1 VAGIRAVLIAGVT
14 LAMVANVALAQSVP
28 TSVGAILD
36 ARRGVLTFQPQIGSS
51 LASVVRVVTL
61 ANGSG
66 GRRQVTG
73 NGSGVIYNAAE
84 GLILTNHHVVKDAV
98 AYRIE
103 FLNGRSAEATLV
115 GADSETDIAV
125 LRVKAPGLR
134 AIEVADSDEIR
145 VGDLS
150 FAVGYPLGLDQTV
163 TMGIVSAVGRSS
175 GEGIQD
181 YIQTDAPINSGNS
194 GGPLLDSRGRLIGVN
209 TAILSRGGGG
219 NVGIGFVVPTR
230 IAMAVAG
237 QIERY
242 GRVKR
247 GTLGVRAGRVTQE
260 QADLAGLAEARGA
273 VLDAVEA
280 GSAADRAGLRPGD
293 IIVSANGR
301 PVLNDASLRAAI
313 GVAEAGSRVRLD
325 YVRGRSRAKV
335 EVTLAEVAIVVAEA
349 APKANPRIDGGNAP
363 RPPSPTRPRPAPAP
377 APAPPPER
385 PVQPRPVPPRVN
397 VGLTFR
403 DLRPTDPY
411 PAEARGA
418 FIAEVVDGSPAGQKG
433 LQRGDLL
440 ISVGDRPVASAA
452 AARQAIDATTGP
464 LRLVVARGNSL
475 VPIVIGS

>member
-1 VAGIRAVLIAGVT
+1 MIAGVS
-14 LAMVANVALAQSVP
+14 LAMAASNALAQSVP
-28 TSVGAILD
+28 TSVRAILD
-36 ARRGVLTFQPQIGSS
+36 PQRGVLTFQPQIGAS

-61 ANGSG
+61 AEGSG

-84 GLILTNHHVVKDAV
+84 GLILTNQHVVKDSAAWRV
-98 AYRIE
+98 E

-115 GADSETDIAV
+115 GADPETDIAV
-125 LRVKAPGLR
+125 LRVKMPGLR
-134 AIEVADSDEIR
+134 AVEVADSDDIR

-150 FAVGYPLGLDQTV
+150 FAVGYPMGLDQTV
-163 TMGIVSAVGRSS
+163 TMGIVSAVGRTS

-230 IAMAVAG
+230 IAMAIAG

-247 GTLGVRAGRVTQE
+247 GTLGVRAARVTQE
-260 QADLAGLAEARGA
+260 QADLAGLTDPRGA
-273 VLDAVEA
+273 LLDAVEA
-280 GSAADRAGLRPGD
+280 GSAAERAGLRAGD
-293 IIVSANGR
+293 IVISANGR
-301 PVLNDASLRAAI
+301 PVLNDASLRAAVGVAEVGSRLRLEYVRGRTRARAEVTLAEAVI
-313 GVAEAGSRVRLD
+313 VVAEAGSRGN
-325 YVRGRSRAKV
+325 GRT
-335 EVTLAEVAIVVAEA
+335 EGGH
-349 APKANPRIDGGNAP
+349 APHPPSTAP
-363 RPPSPTRPRPAPAP
+363 RPGTPAAPAPPPP
-377 APAPPPER
+377 APAPPA
-385 PVQPRPVPPRVN
+385 PPRVD
-397 VGLTFR
+397 VGLAFR
-403 DLRPTDPY
+403 DLRPSDPY

-440 ISVGDRPVASAA
+440 LSVGDQPVTSAA
-452 AARQAIDATTGP
+452 AAREAIDAASGP

-475 VPIVIGS
+475 VPIIIGS

>member
-1 VAGIRAVLIAGVT
+1 
-14 LAMVANVALAQSVP
+14 M
-28 TSVGAILD
+28 
-36 ARRGVLTFQPQIGSS
+36 
-51 LASVVRVVTL
+51 
-61 ANGSG
+61 
-66 GRRQVTG
+66 
-73 NGSGVIYNAAE
+73 
-84 GLILTNHHVVKDAV
+84 
-98 AYRIE
+98 
-103 FLNGRSAEATLV
+103 
-115 GADSETDIAV
+115 
-125 LRVKAPGLR
+125 PGLR
-134 AIEVADSDEIR
+134 AVEVADSDDIR

-150 FAVGYPLGLDQTV
+150 FAVGYPMGLDQTV

-230 IAMAVAG
+230 IAMAIAG

-247 GTLGVRAGRVTQE
+247 GTLGVRAARVTQE
-260 QADLAGLAEARGA
+260 QADLAGLTDPRGA

-280 GSAADRAGLRPGD
+280 GSAADRAGLRAGD
-293 IIVSANGR
+293 IVISANGR
-301 PVLNDASLRAAI
+301 PVLNDASLRAAV
-313 GVAEAGSRVRLD
+313 GVAEVGSRLRLE
-325 YVRGRSRAKV
+325 YVRGRTRARAD
-335 EVTLAEVAIVVAEA
+335 VTLAEVVITVAEA
-349 APKANPRIDGGNAP
+349 GPKGNGRTEGGNAP
-363 RPPSPTRPRPAPAP
+363 RPPSTAPQPGPAPAPSRPSPAPAPQLPRPAP
-377 APAPPPER
+377 
-385 PVQPRPVPPRVN
+385 PRAN

-418 FIAEVVDGSPAGQKG
+418 FIAEVVDGSAAGQKG

-440 ISVGDRPVASAA
+440 LSVGDQPVTSAA
-452 AARQAIDATTGP
+452 AARQAIDSASGP

-475 VPIVIGS
+475 VPIIIGS